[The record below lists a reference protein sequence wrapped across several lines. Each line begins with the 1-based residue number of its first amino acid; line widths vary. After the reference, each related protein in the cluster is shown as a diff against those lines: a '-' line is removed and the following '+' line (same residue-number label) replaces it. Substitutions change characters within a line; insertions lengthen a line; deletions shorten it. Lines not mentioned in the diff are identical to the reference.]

1 MNRSFAVV
9 ALVALIGAVLGH
21 LIGMALQVPF
31 LTHATSLGIPP
42 VPINLLVV
50 ELTLGFQVRINLA
63 AAIGMGVALFM
74 ILRR

>member
-1 MNRSFAVV
+1 
-9 ALVALIGAVLGH
+9 
-21 LIGMALQVPF
+21 MALQVPF